1 MELNS
6 NKLRQLRVDRKIPL
20 KDVADSLGLK
30 TPGGYLRIEKGENNL
45 KAEHLPLLATIF
57 NLDLNELVQ
66 EIFFTNK
73 LEETSNSKKI

>member
-1 MELNS
+1 LELNS

-45 KAEHLPLLATIF
+45 KAEHLPQLATIF
-57 NLDLNELVQ
+57 KLDLNELVK
-66 EIFFTNK
+66 EIFFDNQ
-73 LEETSNSKKI
+73 LDETSSL